1 MKRLKRQRQEA
12 ARAALEA
19 AAAVPTDDSDGSVQ
33 HNRSE
38 GSAQQNPF
46 DLLDASHSADSEP
59 SEEDKDIV
67 NDEHALPSTAV
78 ESDLASA
85 GAKKN
90 SGRKMTKK
98 KKKKSKKQPISQGIN
113 DILLSNCVESGDS
126 EGLDDIDRYLKELDG
141 KSPSSSPS
149 LSETLKG
156 KDRADSGESADAELL
171 SVDKKNLDANVE
183 MRRMFGSRV
192 VNSQME
198 RNARRGGAARANT
211 GVPRSLL
218 TNPTDFWPRI
228 TNTGIDMEIVQAG
241 QTRGESSLFSFTHSN
256 AYKGIQKTFFDVVA
270 THDPN
275 RITFLVQQYPYHID
289 SLLQLSEISRQSGNV
304 TQSAELVERAVF
316 AFEKALHPSFN
327 IAKGLSRLDFRRVES
342 RPFFLCIFRHMNF
355 LARKGCWSTAFE
367 FCRLL
372 LSLDPVNDPLGAK
385 LIIDLYALKSGHL
398 AWLEKAYTRW
408 RVSGQLNALV
418 NWRYTLALAK
428 WQTDKEAG
436 TRLLLEAVTM
446 MPFLVPRLLSHI
458 SAPDAMIEGADGFT
472 PAPAD
477 APLVVLCDLYIERA
491 SSLWKGPEVL
501 PWLVETARAAIPSL
515 DSAAAKKFRQRYSVG
530 VPLNFQR
537 HVYISELTSTV
548 GLSVTTLEPF
558 GLSAHDPVPP
568 RDAIPDPVYQ
578 AHLEGGSE
586 PRYTGGAAE
595 GFLRSL
601 VPWMEMQQ
609 QNGTEG
615 GEQEAAASWMETIR
629 ENLASLGIFPPDDRP
644 EAEEDAEEDD

>member
-141 KSPSSSPS
+141 KSPSSSSPS

-218 TNPTDFWPRI
+218 T
-228 TNTGIDMEIVQAG
+228 VLS
-241 QTRGESSLFSFTHSN
+241 SSLTLLPPHRTL
-256 AYKGIQKTFFDVVA
+256 QTFGRESQ
-270 THDPN
+270 T
-275 RITFLVQQYPYHID
+275 L
-289 SLLQLSEISRQSGNV
+289 
-304 TQSAELVERAVF
+304 
-316 AFEKALHPSFN
+316 ALTWR
-327 IAKGLSRLDFRRVES
+327 LSRLVRRG
-342 RPFFLCIFRHMNF
+342 
-355 LARKGCWSTAFE
+355 ARARSFP
-367 FCRLL
+367 LL
-372 LSLDPVNDPLGAK
+372 IQMP
-385 LIIDLYALKSGHL
+385 
-398 AWLEKAYTRW
+398 TRASK
-408 RVSGQLNALV
+408 R
-418 NWRYTLALAK
+418 
-428 WQTDKEAG
+428 
-436 TRLLLEAVTM
+436 
-446 MPFLVPRLLSHI
+446 PFLVRCICLIPAHQKHCCICLMHRSLKTLLYMPRSLKTLLYLSH
-458 SAPDAMIEGADGFT
+458 
-472 PAPAD
+472 
-477 APLVVLCDLYIERA
+477 APLTKNVVVFVSCPAHQKHCCICNA
-491 SSLWKGPEVL
+491 
-501 PWLVETARAAIPSL
+501 
-515 DSAAAKKFRQRYSVG
+515 
-530 VPLNFQR
+530 PLTKRRRGN
-537 HVYISELTSTV
+537 
-548 GLSVTTLEPF
+548 
-558 GLSAHDPVPP
+558 A
-568 RDAIPDPVYQ
+568 
-578 AHLEGGSE
+578 
-586 PRYTGGAAE
+586 
-595 GFLRSL
+595 
-601 VPWMEMQQ
+601 
-609 QNGTEG
+609 
-615 GEQEAAASWMETIR
+615 
-629 ENLASLGIFPPDDRP
+629 
-644 EAEEDAEEDD
+644 